1 MWKTIRAAFRAYLV
15 AIGRHP
21 IGYPLAGAMPPVAIG
36 YGLRA
41 QARTLNKKHTDDFD
55 PAGWPELV

>member
-21 IGYPLAGAMPPVAIG
+21 IGYPLAGALPPVAIG
-36 YGLRA
+36 YGLRGTGA
-41 QARTLNKKHTDDFD
+41 DTQQEAYRRL
-55 PAGWPELV
+55 